1 MNGYAL
7 LMLCSKFDD
16 MPEMQFMPSV
26 LEFNRSS
33 NKLIVKPYFAYHF

>member
-1 MNGYAL
+1 MNEYAL

-26 LEFNRSS
+26 LGFKMKQQQINC
-33 NKLIVKPYFAYHF
+33 